1 MVEIMGWLLDSISQL
16 IHLSLS
22 RLLPPTCSLA
32 FVPFLCMKLSQQTER
47 WEARLPSLLLL
58 KTWQFPLFLPL
69 NGAVDLVGESASSHV
84 GLPLTQD
91 ILLYTAVPID
101 CRNMTGE
108 RLSKS
113 PSLFAINFIEN
124 WRLWKVF
131 SSIGKCTT
139 CSSIFI
145 SIMSWTLLIH
155 AYA

>member
-1 MVEIMGWLLDSISQL
+1 MYETKSTDREVGS
-16 IHLSLS
+16 
-22 RLLPPTCSLA
+22 
-32 FVPFLCMKLSQQTER
+32 K
-47 WEARLPSLLLL
+47 LPSLLLL

-91 ILLYTAVPID
+91 ILPYTAVPID

-124 WRLWKVF
+124 
-131 SSIGKCTT
+131 
-139 CSSIFI
+139 
-145 SIMSWTLLIH
+145 
-155 AYA
+155 

>member
-1 MVEIMGWLLDSISQL
+1 MYETKSTDREVGS
-16 IHLSLS
+16 
-22 RLLPPTCSLA
+22 
-32 FVPFLCMKLSQQTER
+32 K
-47 WEARLPSLLLL
+47 LPSLLLL

-101 CRNMTGE
+101 CRNMTGK

-124 WRLWKVF
+124 
-131 SSIGKCTT
+131 
-139 CSSIFI
+139 
-145 SIMSWTLLIH
+145 
-155 AYA
+155 